1 MKKLIEKLFGNTAV
15 NKDRATQN
23 DLTPRGFRTY
33 GERSAY
39 NETFE
44 HIWKEGGLR

>member
-1 MKKLIEKLFGNTAV
+1 MKKLIEKLFRRTDV
-15 NKDRATQN
+15 SKDRVTQN

-33 GERSAY
+33 GERSDY

-44 HIWKEGGLR
+44 HIWREGGLR